1 MNVFQIALLVAIAT
15 TVAASVV
22 LGRRGSLPRGIAAIL
37 VAGCSLGAVFVIEPD
52 WATGVARLL
61 GIGRGTDLV
70 LYLLVLATSWGF
82 LSMYMRLRAVR
93 RDMTVLVR
101 RMALDDA
108 DRDQRPGNTQRIDPV

>member
-1 MNVFQIALLVAIAT
+1 MNVFQIALLAAVAT

-52 WATGVARLL
+52 WSTGVARLL
-61 GIGRGTDLV
+61 GIGRGADLV

-101 RMALDDA
+101 RIALDDA
-108 DRDQRPGNTQRIDPV
+108 DRDQRPRNT